1 MPPRIPR
8 SPLLAAAL
16 AALVAL
22 PAGAQSPDPAAVPL
36 PDLTG
41 RTLTVYSGRS
51 EELVAPLLARFSAE
65 TGAAVE
71 VRYGESAE
79 LAALLLEERDRSP
92 ADLFFAQDAGALG
105 AVADAGLLVPLDP
118 AVAGRIEPR
127 FRDPEGRWAGTSG
140 RVRVVAYST
149 ERVDPATLPTT
160 IAGFTDPAWAGR
172 IGWAPTNASFQAF
185 VTALRVALGEDAAR
199 AWIEGIRAND
209 PVAYEGNTQALEG
222 IAAGEVDV
230 AFVNHYYLERMQ
242 EETGGTFPAANHFL
256 APGDPGA
263 LVNVAGVGV
272 LAAAG
277 AEADVAAALADW
289 LLRPEAQTF
298 FATET
303 SEYPLLP
310 GIPADPALP
319 PLATLG
325 TAVADLGLLADLPGT
340 VRLLQEAGVLD

>member
-1 MPPRIPR
+1 MSYRPRR
-8 SPLLAAAL
+8 SLLLAAAL
-16 AALVAL
+16 TALVAL
-22 PAGAQSPDPAAVPL
+22 PTAAQSPDPAAAPL

-41 RTLTVYSGRS
+41 QTLTVYSGRS
-51 EELVAPLLARFSAE
+51 EELVGPLLARFSEE
-65 TGAAVE
+65 TGAALA

-92 ADLFFAQDAGALG
+92 ADLFFSQDAGALG
-105 AVADAGLLVPLDP
+105 AVAAAGLLVPLDP
-118 AVAGRIEPR
+118 AVAGRVDPR
-127 FRDPEGRWAGTSG
+127 FRDAEGRWAGTSG

-149 ERVDPATLPTT
+149 ERVDPATLPTG
-160 IAGFTDPAWAGR
+160 IAGFTDPVWAGR

-185 VTALRVALGEDAAR
+185 VTALRIAVGEDAAR

-209 PVAYEGNTQALEG
+209 PIAYEGNTQALEG

-242 EETGGTFPAANHFL
+242 AETGGTFPAANHFL

-277 AEADVAAALADW
+277 AEAGAAAALADW
-289 LLRPEAQTF
+289 LLRPEAQAF

-310 GIPADPALP
+310 GVPADPDLPALDTFG
-319 PLATLG
+319 A
-325 TAVADLGLLADLPGT
+325 AIADLGLLADLPGT